1 MNVSFSYNF
10 ALPSLRHG
18 QEKTRNSVKKAIPKR
33 GLFDIKSNFL
43 TFILLHGFQKHIF
56 FPFPNEKHKYAFILF
71 IVKNLWMWKHQV
83 LFIFLCTSVCP
94 DPSCWWSGSSV
105 RWWKPVHPSSAAL
118 VPDPPDSS
126 HYLNVETTVCDI

>member
-18 QEKTRNSVKKAIPKR
+18 QEKTRNSVKKA
-33 GLFDIKSNFL
+33 LFDMKSNFL

-71 IVKNLWMWKHQV
+71 IVKNL
-83 LFIFLCTSVCP
+83 
-94 DPSCWWSGSSV
+94 
-105 RWWKPVHPSSAAL
+105 
-118 VPDPPDSS
+118 
-126 HYLNVETTVCDI
+126 